1 MNDTGGLD
9 ASRANLY
16 VLLEALKSGKLAI
29 DVEKAALENIQSPS
43 ISVFKIPQK
52 YLDYVIKMAVA
63 NQGKIDAIEFLEG
76 LNMRDLDAAALL
88 TRNDAVEV
96 LHCVSLLSKAGLVKF
111 KEIGPEVKG
120 FKAVDRAKFAE
131 TIARLNDSFM
141 APIKAFLSDANKVL
155 QGAGIARYPAIKA
168 EMASRAAVHIE
179 QLDREHSMAQ
189 HGIKFTGVIPARDG
203 IEAMMAAFQAARIA
217 VQGVIDRL
225 AVPLTEAHGVS
236 RAFLDAQLKLV
247 DPVVHVEASRF
258 GELSPLC
265 ASLFKDQPATRFDAT
280 YVSVMASI
288 GKAPECN
295 SDLAAD
301 LLLYFIE
308 TKQFAVELK
317 EIGNKER
324 KEQRKQI
331 NQLVK
336 EELVNHLSTTWP
348 GDAGAFLKGI
358 DKDEKLSAL
367 LPKVLKHALEQEE
380 RLLMAFTAKSDI
392 AGGEARLAEVVAA
405 YRGKLKPVSAWCDE
419 MQGLL
424 VGDFATAVNPLKE
437 SLEHQDAEIAR
448 FRSKMEFFFQETKS
462 QEDKVKIRDD
472 VKKILADID
481 LLVNKFEAG
490 MGLILNK
497 ATLDLERL
505 GSALSEFKEQYQGLL
520 DQLNGLLNR
529 YDAFKLLN
537 LVEEIRQFFEKRNE
551 KANLVANMVLVDLR
565 ENVLRITRAMGDISG
580 ILKEGKG
587 FSLERG
593 KLGDAA
599 FDEKVAGITSTI
611 DGAMAEEIVEDEFI
625 TKKRLSLIEE
635 RLSELET
642 IKKGLLE
649 RKDKLLFRLVK
660 SEEDKSKFLETRKV
674 GECII
679 CYEPITTLDEEVVVC
694 PHCGRLG
701 HYLCLAYWYEK
712 YSICPVCH
720 GKLTRPDEGV
730 PDMPSGGY
738 EP

>member
-1 MNDTGGLD
+1 
-9 ASRANLY
+9 LY

-29 DVEKAALENIQSPS
+29 EVEKAALENLQSPS
-43 ISVFKIPQK
+43 ISGFKIPQK
-52 YLDYVIKMAVA
+52 YLDYIIKMAVA
-63 NQGKIDAIEFLEG
+63 NQGKFDAIEFLEG
-76 LNMRDLDAAALL
+76 LNLKDLDATALL
-88 TRNDAVEV
+88 ANNAAAEE
-96 LHCVSLLSKAGLVKF
+96 LHYISLLSKAGLVKF
-111 KEIGPEVKG
+111 KEIGPEMKG
-120 FKAVDRAKFAE
+120 FKAVDRTKFAE
-131 TIARLNDSFM
+131 TAARLNDPFM
-141 APIKAFLSDANKVL
+141 SPVKAFLNDANKVL
-155 QGAGIARYPAIKA
+155 QGTGIARYPAIKA
-168 EMASRAAVHIE
+168 DMSARAAAHIE
-179 QLDREHSMAQ
+179 QLDREQAMAQ
-189 HGIKFTGVIPARDG
+189 HGIRFTGVIPARDG
-203 IEAMMAAFQAARIA
+203 IEAMMAAFQAARQA
-217 VQGVIDRL
+217 VQGISSRL
-225 AVPLTEAHGVS
+225 AAPPAEFHGVS

-247 DPVVHVEASRF
+247 DPLVHVDASRF
-258 GELSPLC
+258 GEQSPRC
-265 ASLFKDQPATRFDAT
+265 AGLFKEQPATRFDAT
-280 YVSVMASI
+280 FASVMASI
-288 GKAPECN
+288 GKAPECDP
-295 SDLAAD
+295 DLAAE

-324 KEQRKQI
+324 KEQRKQV
-331 NQLVK
+331 NQFVK

-358 DKDEKLSAL
+358 DKEEKLSAM
-367 LPKVLKHALEQEE
+367 LPKLLKHALEQEE
-380 RLLMAFTAKSDI
+380 RQLMAFTAKNDI
-392 AGGEARLAEVVAA
+392 TGGEAKLDEVVAA
-405 YRGKLKPVSAWCDE
+405 YRGKLKVVTAWCDE

-424 VGDFATAVNPLKE
+424 VGEFATAINPLKE

-448 FRSKMEFFFQETKS
+448 FQSKMEFFFQETKS

-472 VKKILADID
+472 VRKILADID
-481 LLVNKFEAG
+481 VLVNKFEAG
-490 MGLILNK
+490 IGLILNK
-497 ATLDLERL
+497 TTLDLERL
-505 GSALSEFKEQYQGLL
+505 GSTLSEFKAQYQGLL

-537 LVEEIRQFFEKRNE
+537 LVEEIKQFFEKRNE

-565 ENVLRITRAMGDISG
+565 ENVLKITRSMGGISG
-580 ILKEGKG
+580 ILKEGTG

-593 KLGDAA
+593 KLGDAE
-599 FDEKVAGITSTI
+599 FDEKVAGITSAV
-611 DGAMAEEIVEDEFI
+611 DGAMTEEIIEDEFI

-642 IKKGLLE
+642 IKKGLLD

-660 SEEDKSKFLETRKV
+660 DDEDKSRFLENRKV

-730 PDMPSGGY
+730 PDIQSGGY
-738 EP
+738 VP